1 MTPSQNEPSAISEGV
16 GQSHYSETLIE
27 HARNQRNMNI
37 PENYNAFA
45 INDGYCG
52 DIMSM
57 WVRIEDGVVKNATFT
72 TDGCGPSIACGSM
85 ATEMAKGKTI
95 DEIRE
100 ITPDRITEAL
110 GGLPPDHAHCA
121 SLAVGTLQLA
131 LTDYL
136 HSPQDV

>member
-1 MTPSQNEPSAISEGV
+1 MTTSENELQAISE
-16 GQSHYSETLIE
+16 SMEKFHYSEILID
-27 HARNQRNMNI
+27 HAQNPRNMDI
-37 PENYNAFA
+37 AESYNGFA

-52 DIMSM
+52 DMMSM
-57 WVRIEDGVVKNATFT
+57 WLRVEDGVVKNATFH

-110 GGLPPDHAHCA
+110 GGLPPDHEHCA

>member
-1 MTPSQNEPSAISEGV
+1 M
-16 GQSHYSETLIE
+16 
-27 HARNQRNMNI
+27 
-37 PENYNAFA
+37 
-45 INDGYCG
+45 
-52 DIMSM
+52 MSM